1 MLTISDMLALRRK
14 ELKIT
19 QKELSL
25 RTGISMT
32 SLTKYEKG
40 ERLPTYANLNKL
52 AEALNL
58 KYDEVSNILENEKRS
73 RKRRVYGNE

>member
-1 MLTISDMLALRRK
+1 MLTISDLLALRRK

-25 RTGISMT
+25 KTGISLT

-40 ERLPTYANLNKL
+40 ERLPTYTNLNKL
-52 AEALNL
+52 AKALHL
-58 KYDEVSNILENEKRS
+58 KYDEVSDILENEKRS
-73 RKRRVYGNE
+73 RKERVYGNN